1 MFLSPDVFLRFSP
14 LPGRVRLDLEQL
26 LPAPAREPLAPKEGP
41 PMRGAVDPHE
51 ARVDGV
57 ETCFSHVGLRGDP
70 VRRALK
76 ALLER

>member
-1 MFLSPDVFLRFSP
+1 
-14 LPGRVRLDLEQL
+14 
-26 LPAPAREPLAPKEGP
+26 
-41 PMRGAVDPHE
+41 MRGAVDPHE